1 MAVINNLEIFE
12 ELEVDVDNHN
22 PNLFQIIA
30 NEYDKLAANI
40 DGYPYLSKNDFEPIA
55 RRYFNYGRKDKFFTD
70 TQYTESELNE
80 KIDAWF
86 HREVCAGSNLERSD
100 VTYMEFMTHCRAFYI
115 FGKYGLNI

>member
-1 MAVINNLEIFE
+1 MALINNIELFD

-22 PNLFQIIA
+22 PELFQIIS
-30 NEYDKLAANI
+30 NEYNKLVTNI

-70 TQYTESELNE
+70 TQYDETELNE

-86 HREVCAGSNLERSD
+86 HKEVCAGSNLERSD